1 MASDRAPKVHA
12 KMQELDRIRSRTR
25 RIRNEFFESQS
36 EPAARTDPA
45 SGAISHRPRR
55 FLRPSHIQQPDP
67 CLDDLK
73 YYTEVT
79 IRPPKSEFK
88 FNALNRNNVLAPHWN
103 SPRPDTAQYRTSQL
117 GDWEAVVLK
126 PDQEAQSYSREMRV
140 STPKVSSSSTDD
152 WNATMKTMF
161 RQVDQFEVP
170 PREYAV
176 DPEWVSED
184 ERIAKARATRFLQAR
199 AV

>member
-1 MASDRAPKVHA
+1 MASDRTPKVHA
-12 KMQELDRIRSRTR
+12 KMQELDRIRSRTK
-25 RIRNEFFESQS
+25 RIRNEFFESRG

-45 SGAISHRPRR
+45 SGAISHRPQR
-55 FLRPSHIQQPDP
+55 FLKPSHIQQPDP

-79 IRPPKSEFK
+79 IRPPKSEFQ

-140 STPKVSSSSTDD
+140 STPKVSSSSTED